1 MSSSDKKV
9 GSGYGEIRASIDV
22 DALESYLVKNL
33 KGVKLPLG
41 VKQFKFGQ
49 SNPTYFLTDANQK
62 RYVLRKKPAGELLS
76 KTAHQVEREYAVL
89 HALHKYNL
97 RSTTPASSRVPV
109 PEPYVL
115 CTDTSIL
122 GTPFYVMQFLDGR
135 IFEDARLLEL
145 TPKDREECWLSTIH
159 ALTALS
165 SIDPSDVGLG
175 DYGPPQAYFPRQL
188 RAFSK
193 IAQVQGATRDIDT
206 NEPVQQIPFC
216 EPMLRW
222 FQAHLPDESGLGRR
236 IVHGDYKLDNLVFH
250 PTENRVIGIL
260 DWELSTLGSPLADFA
275 NLTQPWSIKPDD
287 VPDVGVFKE
296 NVRAFKG
303 VPTNT
308 KTGPGTG
315 DGVAPIQLDVLEREY
330 CRRLKIEYPLRDIV
344 FVRSWML
351 FRGSIISQ
359 GIAARAARRQASSA
373 NAAQYA
379 TSVEFHGGLARKI
392 IIEAGDLGVG
402 DELLKEK
409 ENGEAKPKL

>member
-1 MSSSDKKV
+1 MSGPPAKKV
-9 GSGYGEIRASIDV
+9 GSGYGEVRASINV
-22 DALESYLVKNL
+22 DTLEEYLAKNL
-33 KGVKLPLG
+33 KGIRLPVA

-49 SNPTYFLTDANQK
+49 SNPTYFLTDANKK

-76 KTAHQVEREYAVL
+76 PTAHQVEREYAVL

-97 RSTTPASSRVPV
+97 RSTTPIDKRVPV
-109 PEPYVL
+109 PEPYLL
-115 CTDTSIL
+115 CEDTSIV
-122 GTPFYVMQFLDGR
+122 GTPFYVMEFLDGR

-165 SIDPSDVGLG
+165 SVDPSDVGLG
-175 DYGPPQAYFPRQL
+175 GYGPPQAYFPRQL

-193 IAQVQGATRDIDT
+193 IAAVQGATRDIDT
-206 NEPVQQIPFC
+206 NEPVQQIPYY

-222 FQAHLPDESGLGRR
+222 FQSHLPDESVTGRR

-250 PTENRVIGIL
+250 PTENKVIGIL

-275 NLTQPWSIKPDD
+275 NLTQPWNIRPED
-287 VPDVGVFKE
+287 VPNIGVFRQ

-308 KTGPGTG
+308 NIGHG
-315 DGVAPIQLDVLEREY
+315 DGTTPIQLDVLEREY
-330 CRRLKIEYPLRDIV
+330 CKRLKLEYPLKDIV
-344 FVRSWML
+344 FVRSWMS

-359 GIAARAARRQASSA
+359 GIAARAARRQASSE
-373 NAAQYA
+373 NASQYA
-379 TSVEFHGGLARKI
+379 TSVEFFGRIARKI
-392 IIEAGDLGVG
+392 VVEAGDAGSDLLRLENE
-402 DELLKEK
+402 DEK
-409 ENGEAKPKL
+409 AKL